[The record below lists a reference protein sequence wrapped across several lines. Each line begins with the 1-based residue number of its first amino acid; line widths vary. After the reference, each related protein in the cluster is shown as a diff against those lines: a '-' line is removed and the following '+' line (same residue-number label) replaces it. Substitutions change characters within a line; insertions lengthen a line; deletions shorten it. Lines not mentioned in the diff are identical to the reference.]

1 MLKNELTLYKRQ
13 YVLSTKKVS
22 LFKKSTVTKVC
33 DTHIL
38 TAEASLTVTKK
49 SDDTRNLILLG
60 FLLDPNNPEYSN
72 DQIVSNL
79 LLKSNNFNDIT
90 LNTHSLGGKWILI
103 YYSDTEGLN
112 IVNDIVGSRQV
123 YFTKF
128 DNETWAASQPHV
140 LAQLCDKPLSN
151 NPNIEAYVA
160 SEQFKFTERA
170 WVGDE
175 SRYEDIYHLL
185 PNKYLNCS
193 TAQAIRF
200 WPVNKIKKQTLEQ
213 VVPVASNNLQ
223 GIIASAN
230 NRFKLLLAVSAG
242 WDSRVLLAASKN
254 VINDCYCFIQK
265 FDNMAFSHPDID
277 IPSKLSKKLKFNFTV
292 REAKNYD
299 EAFEST
305 LIKSVD
311 IPQSENKRVLYY
323 DFFSE
328 FKDEVNISG
337 VVGEL
342 CRSRYGDKREV
353 SAKKLAAIFGRD
365 DSIYAVQMAQKWLD
379 EIKISKLED
388 TGVNIWDLFYW
399 EQFIGNWGV
408 AGQASS
414 DLAIEEFFPFNC
426 RDIIELSYGLD
437 DLSYEDSPLF
447 IALINHMWPEALSE
461 PVNPKSKFEE
471 CISISKNFLRKIGV
485 FNKIRFLYFKLFRG
499 TS

>member
-1 MLKNELTLYKRQ
+1 MLENELTLYKRQ
-13 YVLSTKKVS
+13 YVLSTRKVN
-22 LFKKSTVTKVC
+22 LFEKSSVTKVC

-38 TAEASLTVTKK
+38 TTEASLTVTKM
-49 SDDTRNLILLG
+49 SDGTQNLILLG
-60 FLLDPNNPEYSN
+60 FLLDPNNPKYGNEK
-72 DQIVSNL
+72 IVSEL
-79 LLKSNNFNDIT
+79 LSKSNNFSDIT
-90 LNTHSLGGKWILI
+90 LNTHSLGGKWILF
-103 YYSDTEGLN
+103 YYSEAEGLN

-123 YFTKF
+123 YFTQF

-140 LAQLCDKPLSN
+140 LAQLCDKPLSK
-151 NPNIEAYVA
+151 NPDIEGYIA

-170 WVGDE
+170 WIGDE
-175 SRYEDIYHLL
+175 SRYEDVYHLL

-193 TAQAIRF
+193 SGEVIRF
-200 WPVNKIKKQTLEQ
+200 WPINRIKKQTLGE
-213 VVPVASNNLQ
+213 VVPIVSNNLQ
-223 GIIASAN
+223 GIISSAN

-242 WDSRVLLAASKN
+242 WDSRVLLAASKR

-265 FDNMAFSHPDID
+265 FDGMTSSHSDID
-277 IPSKLSKKLKFNFTV
+277 IPSKLSKELKFDFNV
-292 REAKNYD
+292 REAKNYST
-299 EAFEST
+299 EFESALLT
-305 LIKSVD
+305 SVD

-328 FKDEVNISG
+328 FKEEVNVSG

-342 CRSRYGDKREV
+342 CRSRYGDKRKA
-353 SAKKLAAIFGRD
+353 SAQQLSAIFGRD
-365 DSIYAVQMAQKWLD
+365 DSVYAIKMAQKWLD
-379 EIKISKLED
+379 EFKANNVEQ

-426 RDIIELSYGLD
+426 RNIIELSYGLD
-437 DLSYEDSPLF
+437 DLAYEDSPLF

-461 PVNPKSKFEE
+461 PVNPKSKLEK
-471 CISISKNFLRKIGV
+471 CITLAKKLLRKIGV
-485 FNKIRFLYFKLFRG
+485 FNKIRYVYFKIFKG

>member
-1 MLKNELTLYKRQ
+1 MLKNELALYKRQ

-22 LFKKSTVTKVC
+22 IFEKSSVTKVC

-38 TAEASLTVTKK
+38 TVEASLTVIKK

-60 FLLDPNNPEYSN
+60 FLLDPNNPKYDN
-72 DQIVSNL
+72 DKIVSDL
-79 LLKSNNFNDIT
+79 LLNSNNFNEIT

-103 YYSDTEGLN
+103 YYSETEGLN

-123 YFTKF
+123 YFTQF
-128 DNETWAASQPHV
+128 NNETWAASQPHI
-140 LAQLCDKPLSN
+140 LAQLCAKPLSN
-151 NPNIEAYVA
+151 SPDIEGYVT

-170 WVGDE
+170 WIGDE
-175 SRYEDIYHLL
+175 SRYQGVYHLL

-193 TAQAIRF
+193 TATTIRF
-200 WPVNKIKKQTLEQ
+200 WPVNPIKKQTLEQ
-213 VVPVASNNLQ
+213 IVPIISKNLQ
-223 GIIASAN
+223 GILSSAN

-242 WDSRVLLAASKN
+242 WDSRVLLAASKGI
-254 VINDCYCFIQK
+254 INDCYCFIQK
-265 FDNMAFSHPDID
+265 FDSMANSHPDID
-277 IPSKLSKKLKFNFTV
+277 IPSKLSKKLKFNFNV
-292 REAKNYD
+292 REAKNYS
-299 EAFEST
+299 EEFESA

-323 DFFSE
+323 DFFSG

-342 CRSRYGDKREV
+342 CRSRFGDKREA
-353 SAKKLAAIFGRD
+353 SAKKLSAIFGRD
-365 DSIYAVQMAQKWLD
+365 DSTYAIEMTQKWLD
-379 EIKISKLED
+379 EVKINNVEE

-426 RDIIELSYGLD
+426 RNIIELSYGLD
-437 DLSYEDSPLF
+437 NLAYEDSPLF

-461 PVNPKSKFEE
+461 PVNPKSKFEK
-471 CISISKNFLRKIGV
+471 CITLGKQLLRKIRV
-485 FNKIRFLYFKLFRG
+485 FNKIRYIYFKLFRG